1 MLWPS
6 AIQLTRYLHHVLG
19 LYSYLVGPQWA
30 KYFLLTGDSVTGFQ
44 AAEIG
49 LVLKSVPP
57 DCLEEEV
64 ESIASKMEKIDVE
77 LLAPN
82 KRIVNAAME
91 LMGARTIQRM
101 AAENDGRAHL
111 APSVREFGRLA
122 MTQGLKAALEW
133 RDSKFGDGRA
143 STSYKQRRTEQEAR
157 LRKE

>member
-1 MLWPS
+1 
-6 AIQLTRYLHHVLG
+6 
-19 LYSYLVGPQWA
+19 
-30 KYFLLTGDSVTGFQ
+30 
-44 AAEIG
+44 
-49 LVLKSVPP
+49 
-57 DCLEEEV
+57 
-64 ESIASKMEKIDVE
+64 MEQIDVE

-111 APSVREFGRLA
+111 APSVREFGRIA

-143 STSYKQRRTEQEAR
+143 STTYQQRRSEQEAR
-157 LRKE
+157 LRQE